1 MVKLFV
7 MINREGTTLKF
18 FRYLQYGFRDTLR
31 SLWRHKGMVL
41 VSVLTVAT
49 MLVALGAATLLAA
62 NSDYMARN
70 LEDELEVIVYLN
82 TDVTREEALAL
93 EPAIQAIEGFESA
106 VFVPKEE
113 ALEDMS
119 TRFDETNL
127 AEALGGT
134 NPLPDAYRLKL
145 QAPEQIAGAVAQLEN
160 KEAFPQIEMVSYG
173 QDTVENMIALSG
185 TMKVACIALIIG
197 MLLIA
202 LFMVNSTIRL
212 TVAARGEEINIMKYV
227 GATNFYVR
235 VPFFLEGLIIGI
247 VGALI
252 ADVAIYFG
260 YAAILDYFAANLS
273 FVTLLNDPQLM
284 MLIMAVLLVGGTLLG
299 ALGSNIAIKKYLK
312 V

>member
-1 MVKLFV
+1 M
-7 MINREGTTLKF
+7 KF

-62 NSDYMARN
+62 NSEYMARN
-70 LEDELEVIVYLN
+70 LEEELEVIVYLN
-82 TDVTREEALAL
+82 TDVTREDALAL
-93 EPAIQAIEGFESA
+93 EPAIKAIEGFESS
-106 VFVPKEE
+106 VFVPKED
-113 ALEDMS
+113 ALAEMS

-134 NPLPDAYRLKL
+134 NPLPDAYKIKL
-145 QAPEQIAGAVAQLEN
+145 EQPEQIAGAVAYLEN
-160 KEAFPQIEMVSYG
+160 KELFPQIEMVRYG

-185 TMKVACIALIIG
+185 TMEVACIALIIG

-212 TVAARGEEINIMKYV
+212 TVATLGEEINIMKYV

-235 VPFFLEGLIIGI
+235 VPFFLEGLLIGI
-247 VGALI
+247 IGALI
-252 ADVAIYFG
+252 ADVALYFG
-260 YAAILDYFAANLS
+260 YAAILDYFAANLT

-284 MLIMAVLLVGGTLLG
+284 LLIMLVLLVGGTLLG

>member
-1 MVKLFV
+1 
-7 MINREGTTLKF
+7 
-18 FRYLQYGFRDTLR
+18 
-31 SLWRHKGMVL
+31 MVL

-62 NSDYMARN
+62 NSEYMSRN
-70 LEDELEVIVYLN
+70 LEEELEVIVYLN
-82 TDVTREEALAL
+82 TDVTREDALAL
-93 EPAIQAIEGFESA
+93 EPAIKAIEGFESS
-106 VFVPKEE
+106 VFVPKED
-113 ALEDMS
+113 ALAEMS

-134 NPLPDAYRLKL
+134 NPLPDAYKIKL
-145 QAPEQIAGAVAQLEN
+145 EQPEQIAGAVAYLEN
-160 KEAFPQIEMVSYG
+160 KELFPQIEMVRYG

-185 TMKVACIALIIG
+185 TMEVACIALIIG

-212 TVAARGEEINIMKYV
+212 TVATRGEEINIMKYV

-235 VPFFLEGLIIGI
+235 VPFFLEGLLIGI
-247 VGALI
+247 IGALI
-252 ADVAIYFG
+252 ADVALYFG
-260 YAAILDYFAANLS
+260 YAAILDYFAANLT

-284 MLIMAVLLVGGTLLG
+284 LLIMLVLLVGGTLLG

>member
-1 MVKLFV
+1 M
-7 MINREGTTLKF
+7 KF

-49 MLVALGAATLLAA
+49 MLVALGSATLLAA
-62 NSDYMARN
+62 NSNYMAGN

-82 TDVTREEALAL
+82 TDVTRDEALAL
-93 EPAIQAIEGFESA
+93 EPAMKAITGFESLE
-106 VFVPKEE
+106 FVPKEA
-113 ALEDMS
+113 ALEEMS

-134 NPLPDAYRLKL
+134 NPLPDAYKIKL
-145 QAPEQIAGAVAQLEN
+145 EQPEQIAGAVAYLEN
-160 KEAFPQIEMVSYG
+160 TELFPQVEMVSYG
-173 QDTVENMIALSG
+173 QDVVENMIALTG
-185 TMKVACIALIIG
+185 TLEIACIALIIG

-212 TVAARGEEINIMKYV
+212 TVATRGEEINIMKYV

-235 VPFFLEGLIIGI
+235 IPFFLEGLVIGI
-247 VGALI
+247 VGALL
-252 ADVAIYFG
+252 ADVVLYFG
-260 YAAILDYFAANLS
+260 YDAILEYIEANIS
-273 FVTLLNDPQLM
+273 FITMLNDPQLM
-284 MLIMAVLLVGGTLLG
+284 MLIMLVLLVGGTLLG
-299 ALGSNIAIKKYLK
+299 AIGSNIAIKKYLK

>member
-1 MVKLFV
+1 M
-7 MINREGTTLKF
+7 KF

-49 MLVALGAATLLAA
+49 MLVALGEATLLAA
-62 NSDYMARN
+62 NSEYMARN
-70 LEDELEVIVYLN
+70 LEEELEVIVYLN
-82 TDVTREEALAL
+82 TDVTREDALAL
-93 EPAIQAIEGFESA
+93 EPAIKAIEGFESS
-106 VFVPKEE
+106 VFVPKED
-113 ALEDMS
+113 ALAEMS

-134 NPLPDAYRLKL
+134 NPLPDAYKIKL
-145 QAPEQIAGAVAQLEN
+145 EQPEQIAGAVAYLEN
-160 KEAFPQIEMVSYG
+160 KELFPQIEMVRYG

-185 TMKVACIALIIG
+185 TMEVACIALIIG

-212 TVAARGEEINIMKYV
+212 TVATRGEEINIMKYV

-235 VPFFLEGLIIGI
+235 VPFFLEGLLIGI
-247 VGALI
+247 IGALI
-252 ADVAIYFG
+252 ADVALYFG
-260 YAAILDYFAANLS
+260 YAAILDYFAANLT

-284 MLIMAVLLVGGTLLG
+284 LLIMLVLLVGGTLLG

>member
-1 MVKLFV
+1 M
-7 MINREGTTLKF
+7 KF

-62 NSDYMARN
+62 NSEYMSRN
-70 LEDELEVIVYLN
+70 LEEELEVIVYLN
-82 TDVTREEALAL
+82 TDVTREDALAL
-93 EPAIQAIEGFESA
+93 EPAIKAIEGFESS
-106 VFVPKEE
+106 VFVPKED
-113 ALEDMS
+113 ALAEMS

-134 NPLPDAYRLKL
+134 NPLPDAYKIKL
-145 QAPEQIAGAVAQLEN
+145 EQPEQIAGAVAYLEN
-160 KEAFPQIEMVSYG
+160 KELFPQIEMVRYG

-185 TMKVACIALIIG
+185 TMEVACIALIIG

-212 TVAARGEEINIMKYV
+212 TVATRGEEINIMKYV

-235 VPFFLEGLIIGI
+235 VPFFLEGLLIGI
-247 VGALI
+247 IGALI
-252 ADVAIYFG
+252 ADVALYFG
-260 YAAILDYFAANLS
+260 YAAILDYFAANLT

-284 MLIMAVLLVGGTLLG
+284 LLIMLVLLVGGTLLG

>member
-1 MVKLFV
+1 M
-7 MINREGTTLKF
+7 KF

-62 NSDYMARN
+62 NSEYMARN
-70 LEDELEVIVYLN
+70 LEEELEVIVYLN

-93 EPAIQAIEGFESA
+93 EPAIKAIEGYESS
-106 VFVPKEE
+106 VFVPKED
-113 ALEDMS
+113 ALAEMS

-134 NPLPDAYRLKL
+134 NPLPDAYKIKL
-145 QAPEQIAGAVAQLEN
+145 VQPEQIAGAVAYLEN
-160 KEAFPQIEMVSYG
+160 QELFPQIEMVRYG

-185 TMKVACIALIIG
+185 TMEIACIALIIG

-247 VGALI
+247 VGALL

-260 YAAILDYFAANLS
+260 YAAILEYFAANLA
-273 FVTLLNDPQLM
+273 FVTLLNDSNLM
-284 MLIMAVLLVGGTLLG
+284 MLIMLVLLVGGTLLG
-299 ALGSNIAIKKYLK
+299 ALGSNIAIKKYMK

>member
-1 MVKLFV
+1 M
-7 MINREGTTLKF
+7 KF

-62 NSDYMARN
+62 NSEYMSRN
-70 LEDELEVIVYLN
+70 LEEELEVIVYLN
-82 TDVTREEALAL
+82 TDVTREDALAL
-93 EPAIQAIEGFESA
+93 EPAIKAIEGFEFS
-106 VFVPKEE
+106 VFVPKED
-113 ALEDMS
+113 ALAEMS

-134 NPLPDAYRLKL
+134 NPLPDAYKIKL
-145 QAPEQIAGAVAQLEN
+145 EQPEQIAGAVAYLEN
-160 KEAFPQIEMVSYG
+160 KELFPQIEMVRYG

-185 TMKVACIALIIG
+185 TMEVACIALIIG

-212 TVAARGEEINIMKYV
+212 TVATRGEEINIMKYV

-235 VPFFLEGLIIGI
+235 VPFFLEGLLIGI
-247 VGALI
+247 IGALI
-252 ADVAIYFG
+252 ADVALYFG
-260 YAAILDYFAANLS
+260 YAAILDYFAANLT

-284 MLIMAVLLVGGTLLG
+284 LLIMLVLLVGGTLLG

>member
-1 MVKLFV
+1 M
-7 MINREGTTLKF
+7 KF
-18 FRYLQYGFRDTLR
+18 FRDLQYGFRDTLR

-62 NSDYMARN
+62 NSEYMARN
-70 LEDELEVIVYLN
+70 LEEELEVIVYLN
-82 TDVTREEALAL
+82 TDVTREDALAL
-93 EPAIQAIEGFESA
+93 EPAIKAIEGFESS
-106 VFVPKEE
+106 VFVPKED
-113 ALEDMS
+113 ALAEMS

-134 NPLPDAYRLKL
+134 NPLPDAYKIKL
-145 QAPEQIAGAVAQLEN
+145 EQPEQIAGAVAYLEN
-160 KEAFPQIEMVSYG
+160 KELFPQIEMVRYG

-185 TMKVACIALIIG
+185 TMEVACIALIIG

-212 TVAARGEEINIMKYV
+212 TVATRGEEINIMKYV

-235 VPFFLEGLIIGI
+235 VPFFLEGLLIGI
-247 VGALI
+247 IGALI
-252 ADVAIYFG
+252 ADVALYFG
-260 YAAILDYFAANLS
+260 YAAILDYFAANLI

-284 MLIMAVLLVGGTLLG
+284 LLIMLVLLVGGTLLG

>member
-1 MVKLFV
+1 M
-7 MINREGTTLKF
+7 KF

-62 NSDYMARN
+62 NSEYMARN
-70 LEDELEVIVYLN
+70 LEEELEVIVYLN

-93 EPAIQAIEGFESA
+93 EPAIKAIEGYESS
-106 VFVPKEE
+106 VFVPKED
-113 ALEDMS
+113 ALAEMS

-134 NPLPDAYRLKL
+134 NPLPDAYKIKL
-145 QAPEQIAGAVAQLEN
+145 VQPEQIAGAVAYLEN
-160 KEAFPQIEMVSYG
+160 QEVFPQIEMVRYG

-185 TMKVACIALIIG
+185 TMEIACIALIIG

-247 VGALI
+247 VGALL

-260 YAAILDYFAANLS
+260 YAAILEYFAANLA
-273 FVTLLNDPQLM
+273 FVTLLNDPNLM
-284 MLIMAVLLVGGTLLG
+284 MLIMLVLLVGGTLLG

>member
-1 MVKLFV
+1 M
-7 MINREGTTLKF
+7 KF

-62 NSDYMARN
+62 NSEYMARN
-70 LEDELEVIVYLN
+70 LEEELEVIVYLN

-93 EPAIQAIEGFESA
+93 EPAIKAIEGYESS
-106 VFVPKEE
+106 VFVPKED
-113 ALEDMS
+113 ALAEMS

-127 AEALGGT
+127 AEALGGS
-134 NPLPDAYRLKL
+134 NPLPDAYKIKL
-145 QAPEQIAGAVAQLEN
+145 VQPEQIAGAVAYLEN
-160 KEAFPQIEMVSYG
+160 QEVFPQIEMVRYG

-185 TMKVACIALIIG
+185 TMEIACIALIIG

-247 VGALI
+247 VGALL

-260 YAAILDYFAANLS
+260 YAAILEYFAANLA
-273 FVTLLNDPQLM
+273 FVTLLNDPNLM
-284 MLIMAVLLVGGTLLG
+284 MLIMLVLLVGGTLLG

>member
-1 MVKLFV
+1 M
-7 MINREGTTLKF
+7 KF

-62 NSDYMARN
+62 NSEYMARN
-70 LEDELEVIVYLN
+70 LEEELEVIVYLN

-93 EPAIQAIEGFESA
+93 EPAIKAIEGYESS
-106 VFVPKEE
+106 VFVPKED
-113 ALEDMS
+113 ALAEMS

-134 NPLPDAYRLKL
+134 NPLPDAYKIKL
-145 QAPEQIAGAVAQLEN
+145 VQPEQIAGAVAYLEN
-160 KEAFPQIEMVSYG
+160 QEVFPQIEMVRYG

-185 TMKVACIALIIG
+185 TMEIACIALIIG

-202 LFMVNSTIRL
+202 LFLVNSTIRL

-247 VGALI
+247 VGALL

-260 YAAILDYFAANLS
+260 YAAILEYFAANLA
-273 FVTLLNDPQLM
+273 FVTLLSDPNLM
-284 MLIMAVLLVGGTLLG
+284 MLIMLVLLVGGTLLG

>member
-1 MVKLFV
+1 M
-7 MINREGTTLKF
+7 KF

-62 NSDYMARN
+62 NSEYMARN
-70 LEDELEVIVYLN
+70 LEEELEVIVYLN
-82 TDVTREEALAL
+82 TDVTREDALAL
-93 EPAIQAIEGFESA
+93 EPAIRAIEGFESA
-106 VFVPKEE
+106 VFVPKED
-113 ALEDMS
+113 ALAEMS

-134 NPLPDAYRLKL
+134 NPLPDAYKIKL
-145 QAPEQIAGAVAQLEN
+145 EQPEQIAGAVAYLE
-160 KEAFPQIEMVSYG
+160 KQELFPQIEMVRYG

-185 TMKVACIALIIG
+185 TMEIACIALIIG

-247 VGALI
+247 VGALL
-252 ADVAIYFG
+252 ADVALYFG
-260 YAAILDYFAANLS
+260 YAAILEYFAANLV

-284 MLIMAVLLVGGTLLG
+284 LLIMLVLLVGGTLLG

>member
-1 MVKLFV
+1 M
-7 MINREGTTLKF
+7 KF

-62 NSDYMARN
+62 NSEYMARN
-70 LEDELEVIVYLN
+70 LEEELEVIVYLH

-93 EPAIQAIEGFESA
+93 EPAIKAIEGYESS
-106 VFVPKEE
+106 VFVPKED
-113 ALEDMS
+113 ALAEMS

-134 NPLPDAYRLKL
+134 NPLPDAYKIKL
-145 QAPEQIAGAVAQLEN
+145 VQPEQIAGAVAYLEN
-160 KEAFPQIEMVSYG
+160 QEVFPQIEMVRYG

-185 TMKVACIALIIG
+185 TMEIACIALIIG

-247 VGALI
+247 VGALL

-260 YAAILDYFAANLS
+260 YAAILEYFAANLA
-273 FVTLLNDPQLM
+273 FVTLLNDPNLM
-284 MLIMAVLLVGGTLLG
+284 MLIMLVLLVGGTLLG

>member
-1 MVKLFV
+1 M
-7 MINREGTTLKF
+7 KF

-49 MLVALGAATLLAA
+49 MLVALGSATLLAA
-62 NSDYMARN
+62 NSNYMAGN

-82 TDVTREEALAL
+82 TDVTRDEALAL
-93 EPAIQAIEGFESA
+93 EPAMKAITGFESLE
-106 VFVPKEE
+106 FVPKEV
-113 ALEDMS
+113 ALEEMS

-134 NPLPDAYRLKL
+134 NPLPDAYKIKL
-145 QAPEQIAGAVAQLEN
+145 EQPEQIAGAVAYLEN
-160 KEAFPQIEMVSYG
+160 TEVFPQIEMVRYG
-173 QDTVENMIALSG
+173 QDVVENMIALTG
-185 TMKVACIALIIG
+185 TLEIACIALIIG

-212 TVAARGEEINIMKYV
+212 TVATRGEEINIMKYV

-235 VPFFLEGLIIGI
+235 IPFFLEGLVIGI
-247 VGALI
+247 VGALL
-252 ADVAIYFG
+252 ADVVLYFG
-260 YAAILDYFAANLS
+260 YDAILEYIEANIS
-273 FVTLLNDPQLM
+273 FITMLNDPQLM
-284 MLIMAVLLVGGTLLG
+284 MLIMLVLLVGGTLLG
-299 ALGSNIAIKKYLK
+299 AIGSNIAIKKYLK

>member
-1 MVKLFV
+1 M
-7 MINREGTTLKF
+7 KF

-62 NSDYMARN
+62 NSEYMARN
-70 LEDELEVIVYLN
+70 LEEELEVIVYLN
-82 TDVTREEALAL
+82 TDVTREDALAL
-93 EPAIQAIEGFESA
+93 EPAIKAIEGFESS
-106 VFVPKEE
+106 VFVPKED
-113 ALEDMS
+113 ALAEMS

-134 NPLPDAYRLKL
+134 NPLPDAYKIKL
-145 QAPEQIAGAVAQLEN
+145 EQPEQITGAVAYLEN
-160 KEAFPQIEMVSYG
+160 KELFPQIEMVRYG

-185 TMKVACIALIIG
+185 TMEVACIALIIG

-212 TVAARGEEINIMKYV
+212 TVATRGEEINIMKYV

-235 VPFFLEGLIIGI
+235 VPFFLEGLLIGI
-247 VGALI
+247 IGALI
-252 ADVAIYFG
+252 ADVALYFG
-260 YAAILDYFAANLS
+260 YAAILDYFAVNLT

-284 MLIMAVLLVGGTLLG
+284 LLIMLVLLVGGTLLG

>member
-1 MVKLFV
+1 M
-7 MINREGTTLKF
+7 KF

-62 NSDYMARN
+62 NSEYMARN
-70 LEDELEVIVYLN
+70 LEEELEVIVYLN
-82 TDVTREEALAL
+82 TDVTREDALAL
-93 EPAIQAIEGFESA
+93 EPAIKAIEGFESS
-106 VFVPKEE
+106 VFVPKED
-113 ALEDMS
+113 ALAEMS

-134 NPLPDAYRLKL
+134 NPLPDAYKIKL
-145 QAPEQIAGAVAQLEN
+145 EQPEQITGAVAYLEN
-160 KEAFPQIEMVSYG
+160 KELFPQIEMVRYG

-185 TMKVACIALIIG
+185 TMEVACIALIIG

-212 TVAARGEEINIMKYV
+212 TVATRGEEINIMKYV

-235 VPFFLEGLIIGI
+235 VPFFLEGLLIGI
-247 VGALI
+247 IGALI
-252 ADVAIYFG
+252 ADVALYFG
-260 YAAILDYFAANLS
+260 YAAILDYFAANLI

-284 MLIMAVLLVGGTLLG
+284 LLIMLVLLVGGTLLG

>member
-1 MVKLFV
+1 M
-7 MINREGTTLKF
+7 KF

-49 MLVALGAATLLAA
+49 MLVALGSATLLAA
-62 NSDYMARN
+62 NSNYMAGN

-82 TDVTREEALAL
+82 TDVTRDEALAL
-93 EPAIQAIEGFESA
+93 EPVMKAITGFESLE
-106 VFVPKEE
+106 FVPKEA
-113 ALEDMS
+113 ALEEMS

-134 NPLPDAYRLKL
+134 NPLPDAYKIKL
-145 QAPEQIAGAVAQLEN
+145 EQPEQIAGAVAYLEN
-160 KEAFPQIEMVSYG
+160 TEVFPQIEMVRYG
-173 QDTVENMIALSG
+173 QDVVENMIALTG
-185 TMKVACIALIIG
+185 TLEIACIALIIG

-212 TVAARGEEINIMKYV
+212 TVATRGEEINIMKYV

-235 VPFFLEGLIIGI
+235 IPFFLEGLVIGI
-247 VGALI
+247 VGALL
-252 ADVAIYFG
+252 ADVVLYFG
-260 YAAILDYFAANLS
+260 YDAILEYIEANIS
-273 FVTLLNDPQLM
+273 FITMLNDPQLM
-284 MLIMAVLLVGGTLLG
+284 MLIMLVLLVGGTLLG
-299 ALGSNIAIKKYLK
+299 AIGSNIAIKKYLK

>member
-1 MVKLFV
+1 M
-7 MINREGTTLKF
+7 KF

-62 NSDYMARN
+62 NSDYIARN
-70 LEDELEVIVYLN
+70 LEDELEVIIYLN
-82 TDVTREEALAL
+82 TDVTREDALAL
-93 EPAIQAIEGFESA
+93 EPAIKAIEGFESS
-106 VFVPKEE
+106 VFVPKED
-113 ALEDMS
+113 ALEEIS

-134 NPLPDAYRLKL
+134 NPLPDAYKIKL
-145 QAPEQIAGAVAQLEN
+145 EQPEQIAGAVAYLEN
-160 KEAFPQIEMVSYG
+160 QELFPQIEMVSYG

-212 TVAARGEEINIMKYV
+212 TVATRGEEINIMKYV

-235 VPFFLEGLIIGI
+235 IPFFLEGLLIGV
-247 VGALI
+247 VGALL
-252 ADVAIYFG
+252 ADVVLYFG
-260 YAAILDYFAANLS
+260 YAAILDYFAANLV
-273 FVTLLNDPQLM
+273 FVTLLDDPQLM
-284 MLIMAVLLVGGTLLG
+284 MLIMLVLLVGGTLLG
-299 ALGSNIAIKKYLK
+299 AIGSNIAIKKYLK

>member
-1 MVKLFV
+1 M
-7 MINREGTTLKF
+7 KF

-62 NSDYMARN
+62 NSEYMARN
-70 LEDELEVIVYLN
+70 LEEELEVIVYLN
-82 TDVTREEALAL
+82 TDVTREDALAL
-93 EPAIQAIEGFESA
+93 EPAIKAIEGFESS
-106 VFVPKEE
+106 VFVPKED
-113 ALEDMS
+113 ALAEMS

-134 NPLPDAYRLKL
+134 NPLPDAYKIKL
-145 QAPEQIAGAVAQLEN
+145 EQPEQIAGAVAYLEN
-160 KEAFPQIEMVSYG
+160 KELFPQIEIVRYG

-185 TMKVACIALIIG
+185 TMEVACIALIIG

-212 TVAARGEEINIMKYV
+212 TVATRGEEINIMKYV

-235 VPFFLEGLIIGI
+235 VPFFLEGLLIGI
-247 VGALI
+247 IGALI
-252 ADVAIYFG
+252 ADVALYFG
-260 YAAILDYFAANLS
+260 YAAILDYFAANLI

-284 MLIMAVLLVGGTLLG
+284 LLIMLVLLVGGTLLG

>member
-1 MVKLFV
+1 M
-7 MINREGTTLKF
+7 KF
-18 FRYLQYGFRDTLR
+18 FRYLQYGVRDTLR

-62 NSDYMARN
+62 NSEYMARN
-70 LEDELEVIVYLN
+70 LEEELEVIVYLN

-93 EPAIQAIEGFESA
+93 EPAIKAIEGYESS
-106 VFVPKEE
+106 VFVPKED
-113 ALEDMS
+113 ALAEMS

-134 NPLPDAYRLKL
+134 NPLPDAYKIKL
-145 QAPEQIAGAVAQLEN
+145 VQPEQIAGAVAYLEN
-160 KEAFPQIEMVSYG
+160 QEVFPQIEMVRYG

-185 TMKVACIALIIG
+185 TMEIACIALIIG

-247 VGALI
+247 VGALL

-260 YAAILDYFAANLS
+260 YAAILEYFAANLA
-273 FVTLLNDPQLM
+273 FVTLLNDPNLM
-284 MLIMAVLLVGGTLLG
+284 MLIMLVLLVGGTLLG

>member
-1 MVKLFV
+1 M
-7 MINREGTTLKF
+7 KF

-62 NSDYMARN
+62 NSEYMARN
-70 LEDELEVIVYLN
+70 LEEELEVIVYLN
-82 TDVTREEALAL
+82 TDVTREDALAL
-93 EPAIQAIEGFESA
+93 EPAIKAIEGFESSA
-106 VFVPKEE
+106 FVPKED
-113 ALEDMS
+113 ALAEMS

-134 NPLPDAYRLKL
+134 NPLPDAYKIKL
-145 QAPEQIAGAVAQLEN
+145 EQPEQIAGAVAYLEN
-160 KEAFPQIEMVSYG
+160 KELFPQIEMVRYG

-185 TMKVACIALIIG
+185 TMEVACIALIIG

-212 TVAARGEEINIMKYV
+212 TVATRGEEINIMKYV

-235 VPFFLEGLIIGI
+235 VPFFLEGLLIGI
-247 VGALI
+247 IGALI
-252 ADVAIYFG
+252 ADVALYFG
-260 YAAILDYFAANLS
+260 YAAILDYFAANLT

-284 MLIMAVLLVGGTLLG
+284 LLIMLVLLVGGTLLG

>member
-1 MVKLFV
+1 M
-7 MINREGTTLKF
+7 KF

-62 NSDYMARN
+62 NSEYMARN
-70 LEDELEVIVYLN
+70 LEEELEVIVYLN

-93 EPAIQAIEGFESA
+93 EPAIKAIEGYESS
-106 VFVPKEE
+106 VFVPKED
-113 ALEDMS
+113 ALAEMS

-134 NPLPDAYRLKL
+134 NPLPDAYKIKL
-145 QAPEQIAGAVAQLEN
+145 VQPEQIAGAVAYLEN
-160 KEAFPQIEMVSYG
+160 QELFPQIEMVRYG

-185 TMKVACIALIIG
+185 TMEIACIALIIG

-247 VGALI
+247 VGALL

-260 YAAILDYFAANLS
+260 YAAILEYFAANL
-273 FVTLLNDPQLM
+273 
-284 MLIMAVLLVGGTLLG
+284 A
-299 ALGSNIAIKKYLK
+299 
-312 V
+312 

>member
-1 MVKLFV
+1 
-7 MINREGTTLKF
+7 LKF

-49 MLVALGAATLLAA
+49 MLVALGSATLLAA
-62 NSDYMARN
+62 NSNYMAGN

-82 TDVTREEALAL
+82 TDVTRDEALAL
-93 EPAIQAIEGFESA
+93 EPAMKAITGFESLE
-106 VFVPKEE
+106 FVPKEA
-113 ALEDMS
+113 ALEEMS

-134 NPLPDAYRLKL
+134 NPLPDAYKIKL
-145 QAPEQIAGAVAQLEN
+145 EQPEQIAGAVAYLEN
-160 KEAFPQIEMVSYG
+160 TEVFPQIEMVRYG
-173 QDTVENMIALSG
+173 QDVVENMIALTG
-185 TMKVACIALIIG
+185 TLEIACIALIIG

-212 TVAARGEEINIMKYV
+212 TVATRGEEINIMKYV

-235 VPFFLEGLIIGI
+235 IPFFLEGLVIGI
-247 VGALI
+247 VGALL
-252 ADVAIYFG
+252 ADVVLYFG
-260 YAAILDYFAANLS
+260 YDAILEYIEANIS
-273 FVTLLNDPQLM
+273 FITMLNDPQLM
-284 MLIMAVLLVGGTLLG
+284 MLIMLVLLVGGTLLG
-299 ALGSNIAIKKYLK
+299 AIGSNIAIKKYLK

>member
-1 MVKLFV
+1 M
-7 MINREGTTLKF
+7 KF

-62 NSDYMARN
+62 NSEYMARN
-70 LEDELEVIVYLN
+70 LEEELEVIVYLN
-82 TDVTREEALAL
+82 TDVTREDALAL
-93 EPAIQAIEGFESA
+93 EPAIKAIEGFESS
-106 VFVPKEE
+106 VFVPKED
-113 ALEDMS
+113 ALAEMS

-134 NPLPDAYRLKL
+134 NPLPDAYKIKL
-145 QAPEQIAGAVAQLEN
+145 EQPEQITGAVAYLEN
-160 KEAFPQIEMVSYG
+160 KELFPQIEMVRYG

-185 TMKVACIALIIG
+185 TMEVACIALIIG

-212 TVAARGEEINIMKYV
+212 TVATRGEEINIMKYV

-235 VPFFLEGLIIGI
+235 VPFFLEGLLIGI
-247 VGALI
+247 IGALI
-252 ADVAIYFG
+252 ADVALYFG
-260 YAAILDYFAANLS
+260 YAAILDYFAANLT

-284 MLIMAVLLVGGTLLG
+284 LLIMLVLLVGGTLLG

>member
-1 MVKLFV
+1 M
-7 MINREGTTLKF
+7 KF

-62 NSDYMARN
+62 NSEYMARN
-70 LEDELEVIVYLN
+70 LEEELEVIVYLN

-93 EPAIQAIEGFESA
+93 EPAIKAIEGYESS
-106 VFVPKEE
+106 VFVPKED
-113 ALEDMS
+113 ALAEMS

-134 NPLPDAYRLKL
+134 NPLPDAYKIKL
-145 QAPEQIAGAVAQLEN
+145 VQPEQIAGAVAYLEN
-160 KEAFPQIEMVSYG
+160 QEVFPQIEVVRYG

-185 TMKVACIALIIG
+185 TMEIACIALIIG

-247 VGALI
+247 VGALL

-260 YAAILDYFAANLS
+260 YAAILEYFAANLA
-273 FVTLLNDPQLM
+273 FVTLLNDPNLM
-284 MLIMAVLLVGGTLLG
+284 MLIMLVLLVGGTLLG

>member
-1 MVKLFV
+1 MTS
-7 MINREGTTLKF
+7 REGITLKF

-49 MLVALGAATLLAA
+49 MLVALGSATLLAA
-62 NSDYMARN
+62 NSNYMAGN

-82 TDVTREEALAL
+82 TDVTRDEALAL
-93 EPAIQAIEGFESA
+93 EPAMKAITGFESLE
-106 VFVPKEE
+106 FVPKEA
-113 ALEDMS
+113 ALEEMS

-134 NPLPDAYRLKL
+134 NPLPDAYKIKL
-145 QAPEQIAGAVAQLEN
+145 EQPEQIAGAVAYLEN
-160 KEAFPQIEMVSYG
+160 TEVFPQIEMVRYG
-173 QDTVENMIALSG
+173 QDVVENMIALTG
-185 TMKVACIALIIG
+185 TLEIACIALIIG

-212 TVAARGEEINIMKYV
+212 TVATRGEEINIMKYV

-235 VPFFLEGLIIGI
+235 IPFFLEGLVIGI
-247 VGALI
+247 VGALL
-252 ADVAIYFG
+252 ADVVLYFG
-260 YAAILDYFAANLS
+260 YDAILEYIEANIS
-273 FVTLLNDPQLM
+273 FITMLNDPQLM
-284 MLIMAVLLVGGTLLG
+284 MLIMLVLLVGGTLLG
-299 ALGSNIAIKKYLK
+299 AIGSNIAIKKYLK

>member
-1 MVKLFV
+1 M
-7 MINREGTTLKF
+7 KF

-49 MLVALGAATLLAA
+49 MLVARGAATLLAA
-62 NSDYMARN
+62 NSEYMSRN
-70 LEDELEVIVYLN
+70 LEEELEVIVYLN
-82 TDVTREEALAL
+82 TDVTREDALAL
-93 EPAIQAIEGFESA
+93 EPAIKAIEGFESS
-106 VFVPKEE
+106 VFVPKED
-113 ALEDMS
+113 ALAEMS

-134 NPLPDAYRLKL
+134 NPLPDAYKIKL
-145 QAPEQIAGAVAQLEN
+145 EQPEQIAGAVAYLEN
-160 KEAFPQIEMVSYG
+160 KELFPQIEMVRYG

-185 TMKVACIALIIG
+185 TMEVACIALIIG

-212 TVAARGEEINIMKYV
+212 TVATRGEEINIMKYV

-235 VPFFLEGLIIGI
+235 VPFFLEGLLIGI
-247 VGALI
+247 IGALI
-252 ADVAIYFG
+252 ADVALYFG
-260 YAAILDYFAANLS
+260 YAAILDYFAANLT

-284 MLIMAVLLVGGTLLG
+284 LLIMLVLLVGGTLLG